1 MKKFCIILMILTIII
16 IGSAAFIKN
25 NETHTEY
32 LRIHIRADSNEAEAQ
47 AVKYEVK
54 GEVVKMLTPYLAE
67 CRTKAQAE
75 QTLKNLLGEIEKT
88 ADAVL
93 AANGF
98 SYRSKASVREE
109 EFPTPRLRR
118 PHPRRGLLRRA
129 DPRTRFGE
137 RRQLV
142 VRCVPSLVFHGR
154 GVRIRLQK
162 QDSRN
167 HREFQK
173 EKLTEER

>member
-109 EFPTPRLRR
+109 EFPTRVYEDLTLDAGYYDALILELGSGKGDNWWCVVYP
-118 PHPRRGLLRRA
+118 PVCFTG
-129 DPRTRFGE
+129 GE
-137 RRQLV
+137 CGYVYKSKILEIIE
-142 VRCVPSLVFHGR
+142 SF
-154 GVRIRLQK
+154 K
-162 QDSRN
+162 KKN
-167 HREFQK
+167 
-173 EKLTEER
+173 

>member
-75 QTLKNLLGEIEKT
+75 PNAQKSCSGDRENGGRSPGGERFFLSQQGERAGRGIPH
-88 ADAVL
+88 A
-93 AANGF
+93 
-98 SYRSKASVREE
+98 
-109 EFPTPRLRR
+109 RLRR
-118 PHPRRGLLRRA
+118 PHP
-129 DPRTRFGE
+129 
-137 RRQLV
+137 
-142 VRCVPSLVFHGR
+142 
-154 GVRIRLQK
+154 
-162 QDSRN
+162 
-167 HREFQK
+167 
-173 EKLTEER
+173 